1 VGLIQDAWK
10 QFESDVQEL
19 HGVASTVLPMD
30 KAQEMETILG
40 EFLLDLTTINGPT
53 VPAITE
59 MPKIPL
65 LDTRAALMILFMSLA
80 LLPLCI
86 EAYSQRETYGLG
98 ATDDIWTTIDL
109 LAPGASGVEI
119 FAAVIL
125 AAFDALSV
133 VVKRND
139 ISLSTFPDPVTEVA
153 LYQTLLVNRVPSPLL
168 PNANID
174 SCPPGD
180 TTRSVFHST

>member
-1 VGLIQDAWK
+1 MGLIQDAWK

-53 VPAITE
+53 APAITE

-65 LDTRAALMILFMSLA
+65 LDTRAALMILFISLA
-80 LLPLCI
+80 LLPPCI

-109 LAPGASGVEI
+109 LAPGASGGEI
-119 FAAVIL
+119 FAAVVL

-153 LYQTLLVNRVPSPLL
+153 LYQALLVNRVPSPLL
-168 PNANID
+168 P
-174 SCPPGD
+174 SL
-180 TTRSVFHST
+180 T